1 MKRFVERCR
10 LPTRHTSTPTE
21 RFVLRADSIRPY
33 NCGGCAARVDCSS
46 TPTVGGYTQPG
57 TCEYPGLRADSIRP
71 YRDVS
76 SLYIQKRRNHC
87 GRAFYPIY
95 FMVSSPFS

>member
-10 LPTRHTSTPTE
+10 LPTWHTSTPE
-21 RFVLRADSIRPY
+21 GRFVLRADSIRPY

-76 SLYIQKRRNHC
+76 SLYIQK
-87 GRAFYPIY
+87 GA
-95 FMVSSPFS
+95 VK